1 MHDSPERQRIKEQEW
16 GALHAFATERADA
29 RFWISWLEE
38 QGFCE
43 YKLCLKLSTQGW
55 VTSPDPDIIT
65 NGIKTHAQIEQAH
78 NAIAEQFESIEDIMA
93 EAVSGNTVSTA
104 EVPIRGDIL
113 SGKVDGLILSK
124 DNTGADIAYLIDNK
138 TPPRTKGREPFYSHR
153 RQALG
158 YAVAWVQSN
167 PYYLHCG
174 HTFAVIRNKFH
185 QPREDLSGGW
195 LWKTALTPEAIRDIT
210 ETIDWVR
217 TILTNPLLARDTPYK
232 ATKCPQCDFHKTQ
245 VCDRDSQ

>member
-1 MHDSPERQRIKEQEW
+1 MYDSPERQRIKEQEQS
-16 GALHAFATERADA
+16 ALCAFAAEHTNA

-55 VTSPDPDIIT
+55 VTSPDSDVIT
-65 NGIKTHAQIEQAH
+65 NGIETHAQIERAH
-78 NAIAEQFESIEDIMA
+78 NAVAEQFDSIEDIMA
-93 EAVSGNTVSTA
+93 EAISGNTVSTT
-104 EVPIRGDIL
+104 EVPISDGIL

-124 DNTGADIAYLIDNK
+124 DSTGTDIAYLIDNK
-138 TPPRTKGREPFYSHR
+138 TPPRIAGREPFYSHR

-158 YAVAWVQSN
+158 YAVAWAQSN

-174 HTFAVIRNKFH
+174 HIYAVIRNKFH

-195 LWKTALTPEAIRDIT
+195 LWKTRLTSESIRDIT
-210 ETIDWVR
+210 ETVDWVR
-217 TILTNPLLARDTPYK
+217 TILLNPLLARDTPYK
-232 ATKCPQCDFHKTQ
+232 ATKCPQCDFHKTGI
-245 VCDRDSQ
+245 CDRDS